1 MNVIQGNLIAQ
12 GLKVGIAASRFNEFI
27 VSKLIGGAQDGL
39 ERHGVES
46 DNIDLVWVPGAFELP
61 LAAKKMANSGKYD
74 AVLCLGAVIRGST
87 PHFDYVCAEVF

>member
-46 DNIDLVWVPGAFELP
+46 DKDVYKRQQERDKLP
-61 LAAKKMANSGKYD
+61 RS
-74 AVLCLGAVIRGST
+74 I
-87 PHFDYVCAEVF
+87 VCF